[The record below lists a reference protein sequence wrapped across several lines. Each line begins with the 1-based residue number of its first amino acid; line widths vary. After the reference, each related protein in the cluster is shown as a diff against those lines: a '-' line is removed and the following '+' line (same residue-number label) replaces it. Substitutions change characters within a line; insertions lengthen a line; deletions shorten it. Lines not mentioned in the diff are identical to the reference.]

1 MDLCRCFFVYLASD
15 FVVCVKCLL
24 LMRTIFIFVYILL
37 FASCQNSDKSRI
49 AHMIDEWDGKEI
61 IYPDDLVFTT
71 MGEDTAKWFLKDSR
85 YTIVT
90 YADSIGC
97 MGCKLKL
104 PAWKDFISY
113 LDSVSDHAVKVI
125 FILHPRD
132 EKEMAHALEAVFT
145 HNHYSVDVVY
155 NGIDAADWAESGN
168 YDGMILDIMM
178 PGKSGLEVL
187 REWTESIHHQIE
199 RLNSLVTQLLTLA
212 KMEEGGGELELKT
225 WNASETIMDAVT
237 SFEASVVTKQ
247 IALQSDIAEE
257 VHMEGDAARIHQLV
271 SLLVDNAVK
280 YTPEGGKIH
289 IFWRKNGKKAEF
301 SVQNTCDT
309 LPEGDLNRLFGRFY
323 RADASRARGKRRLWN
338 RPFRGCCNCKGT

>member
-1 MDLCRCFFVYLASD
+1 MFWTCVAVFFVYLASD

-37 FASCQNSDKSRI
+37 FVSCQNSDKSRI
-49 AHMIDEWDGKEI
+49 ARMIDEWDGKEI

-132 EKEMAHALEAVFT
+132 EKEMAHLIKYNNFLYPVCLDTNDSFNKINKIPSNLAFQTFLLDNKNKVIAIGNPIHNPNVRTLYLNLILSAGICESRNLIQTKISLPETIDMGAFDWSEEKEATLIIRNIGAVSLAVENIVT
-145 HNHYSVDVVY
+145 SCGCTSVEYSRKPVSVKDSLVIKVKY
-155 NGIDAADWAESGN
+155 KAES
-168 YDGMILDIMM
+168 
-178 PGKSGLEVL
+178 PGYFNK
-187 REWTESIHHQIE
+187 
-199 RLNSLVTQLLTLA
+199 
-212 KMEEGGGELELKT
+212 
-225 WNASETIMDAVT
+225 
-237 SFEASVVTKQ
+237 
-247 IALQSDIAEE
+247 DIA
-257 VHMEGDAARIHQLV
+257 I
-271 SLLVDNAVK
+271 
-280 YTPEGGKIH
+280 
-289 IFWRKNGKKAEF
+289 
-301 SVQNTCDT
+301 
-309 LPEGDLNRLFGRFY
+309 
-323 RADASRARGKRRLWN
+323 
-338 RPFRGCCNCKGT
+338 CCNVPSSPVHVKLSGKAQ

>member
-1 MDLCRCFFVYLASD
+1 MDLCRCFFFVYLASD

-132 EKEMAHALEAVFT
+132 EKEMAHLIKYNNFLYPVCLDTNDSFNKINKIPSNLAFQTFLLDNKNKVIAIGNPIHNPNVRTLYLNLILSAGICESRNLIQTKISLPETIDMGAFDWSEEKEATLIIRNIGAVSLAVENIVT
-145 HNHYSVDVVY
+145 SCGCTSVEYSRKPVSVKDSLVINVKY
-155 NGIDAADWAESGN
+155 KAES
-168 YDGMILDIMM
+168 
-178 PGKSGLEVL
+178 PGYFNK
-187 REWTESIHHQIE
+187 
-199 RLNSLVTQLLTLA
+199 
-212 KMEEGGGELELKT
+212 
-225 WNASETIMDAVT
+225 
-237 SFEASVVTKQ
+237 
-247 IALQSDIAEE
+247 DIAIYCNVPSSP
-257 VHMEGDAARIHQLV
+257 VH
-271 SLLVDNAVK
+271 VK
-280 YTPEGGKIH
+280 LSGK
-289 IFWRKNGKKAEF
+289 A
-301 SVQNTCDT
+301 Q
-309 LPEGDLNRLFGRFY
+309 
-323 RADASRARGKRRLWN
+323 
-338 RPFRGCCNCKGT
+338 

>member
-1 MDLCRCFFVYLASD
+1 MFWTCVAVFFVYLASD

-37 FASCQNSDKSRI
+37 FVSCQNSDKSRI
-49 AHMIDEWDGKEI
+49 ARMIDEWDGKEI

-132 EKEMAHALEAVFT
+132 EKEMAHLIKYNNFLYPVCLDTNDSFNKINKIPSNLAFQTFLLDNKNKVIAIGNPIHNPNVRTLYLNLILSAGICESRDLIQTKISLPETIDMGAFDLSEKKEATLIIRNIGAVSLAVENIVT
-145 HNHYSVDVVY
+145 SCGCTSVEYSRKPVSVKDSLVINVKY
-155 NGIDAADWAESGN
+155 KAES
-168 YDGMILDIMM
+168 
-178 PGKSGLEVL
+178 PGY
-187 REWTESIHHQIE
+187 
-199 RLNSLVTQLLTLA
+199 
-212 KMEEGGGELELKT
+212 
-225 WNASETIMDAVT
+225 
-237 SFEASVVTKQ
+237 F
-247 IALQSDIAEE
+247 
-257 VHMEGDAARIHQLV
+257 
-271 SLLVDNAVK
+271 
-280 YTPEGGKIH
+280 
-289 IFWRKNGKKAEF
+289 
-301 SVQNTCDT
+301 
-309 LPEGDLNRLFGRFY
+309 
-323 RADASRARGKRRLWN
+323 
-338 RPFRGCCNCKGT
+338 

>member
-1 MDLCRCFFVYLASD
+1 MFWTCVAVFFVYLASD

-37 FASCQNSDKSRI
+37 FVSCQNSDKSRI
-49 AHMIDEWDGKEI
+49 ARMIDEWDGKEI

-132 EKEMAHALEAVFT
+132 EKEMAHLIKYNNFLYPVCLDTNDSFNKINKIPSNLAFQTFLLDNKNKVIAIGTPIHNPNVRTLYLNLILSAGICESRNLIQTKISLPETIDMGAFDWSEEKEATLIIRNIGAVSLAVENIVT
-145 HNHYSVDVVY
+145 SCGCTSVEYSRKPVSVKDSLVINVKY
-155 NGIDAADWAESGN
+155 KAES
-168 YDGMILDIMM
+168 
-178 PGKSGLEVL
+178 PGYFNK
-187 REWTESIHHQIE
+187 
-199 RLNSLVTQLLTLA
+199 
-212 KMEEGGGELELKT
+212 
-225 WNASETIMDAVT
+225 
-237 SFEASVVTKQ
+237 
-247 IALQSDIAEE
+247 DIAIYCNVPSSP
-257 VHMEGDAARIHQLV
+257 VH
-271 SLLVDNAVK
+271 VK
-280 YTPEGGKIH
+280 LSGK
-289 IFWRKNGKKAEF
+289 A
-301 SVQNTCDT
+301 Q
-309 LPEGDLNRLFGRFY
+309 
-323 RADASRARGKRRLWN
+323 
-338 RPFRGCCNCKGT
+338 

>member
-1 MDLCRCFFVYLASD
+1 MFWTCVAVFFVYLASD

-49 AHMIDEWDGKEI
+49 ARMIDEWDGKEI

-132 EKEMAHALEAVFT
+132 EKEMAHLIKYNNFLYPVCLDTNDSFNKINKIPSNLAFQTFLLDNKNKVIAIGNPIHNPNVRTLYLNLILSAGICESRNLIQTKISLPETIDMGAFDWSEEKEATLIIRNIGAVSLAVENIVT
-145 HNHYSVDVVY
+145 SCGCTSVEYSRKPVSVKDSLVINVKY
-155 NGIDAADWAESGN
+155 KAES
-168 YDGMILDIMM
+168 
-178 PGKSGLEVL
+178 PGYFNK
-187 REWTESIHHQIE
+187 
-199 RLNSLVTQLLTLA
+199 
-212 KMEEGGGELELKT
+212 
-225 WNASETIMDAVT
+225 
-237 SFEASVVTKQ
+237 
-247 IALQSDIAEE
+247 DIAIYCNVPSSP
-257 VHMEGDAARIHQLV
+257 VH
-271 SLLVDNAVK
+271 VK
-280 YTPEGGKIH
+280 LSGK
-289 IFWRKNGKKAEF
+289 A
-301 SVQNTCDT
+301 Q
-309 LPEGDLNRLFGRFY
+309 
-323 RADASRARGKRRLWN
+323 
-338 RPFRGCCNCKGT
+338 

>member
-37 FASCQNSDKSRI
+37 FVSCQNSDKSRI
-49 AHMIDEWDGKEI
+49 ARMIDEWDGKEI

-132 EKEMAHALEAVFT
+132 EKEMAHLIKYNNFLYPVCLDTNDSFNKINKIPSNLAFQTFLLDNKNKVIAIGNPIHNPNVRTLYLNLILSAGICESRDLIQTKISLPETIDMGAFDLSEKKEATLIIRNIGAVSLAVENIVT
-145 HNHYSVDVVY
+145 SCGCTSVEYSRKPVSVKDSLVINVKY
-155 NGIDAADWAESGN
+155 KAES
-168 YDGMILDIMM
+168 
-178 PGKSGLEVL
+178 PGY
-187 REWTESIHHQIE
+187 
-199 RLNSLVTQLLTLA
+199 
-212 KMEEGGGELELKT
+212 
-225 WNASETIMDAVT
+225 
-237 SFEASVVTKQ
+237 F
-247 IALQSDIAEE
+247 
-257 VHMEGDAARIHQLV
+257 
-271 SLLVDNAVK
+271 
-280 YTPEGGKIH
+280 
-289 IFWRKNGKKAEF
+289 
-301 SVQNTCDT
+301 
-309 LPEGDLNRLFGRFY
+309 
-323 RADASRARGKRRLWN
+323 
-338 RPFRGCCNCKGT
+338 

>member
-1 MDLCRCFFVYLASD
+1 MFWTCVAVFFVYLASD
-15 FVVCVKCLL
+15 FVVCVKFLL

-132 EKEMAHALEAVFT
+132 EKEMAHLIKYNNFLYPVCLDTNDSFNKINKIPSNLAFQTFLLDNKNKVIAIGNPIHNPNVRTLYLNLILSAGICESRNLIQTKISLPETIDMGAFDWSEEKEATLIIRNIGAVSLAVENIVT
-145 HNHYSVDVVY
+145 SCGCTSVEYSRKPVSVKDSLVINVKY
-155 NGIDAADWAESGN
+155 KAES
-168 YDGMILDIMM
+168 
-178 PGKSGLEVL
+178 PGYFNK
-187 REWTESIHHQIE
+187 
-199 RLNSLVTQLLTLA
+199 
-212 KMEEGGGELELKT
+212 
-225 WNASETIMDAVT
+225 
-237 SFEASVVTKQ
+237 
-247 IALQSDIAEE
+247 DIAIYCNVPSSP
-257 VHMEGDAARIHQLV
+257 VH
-271 SLLVDNAVK
+271 VK
-280 YTPEGGKIH
+280 LSGK
-289 IFWRKNGKKAEF
+289 A
-301 SVQNTCDT
+301 Q
-309 LPEGDLNRLFGRFY
+309 
-323 RADASRARGKRRLWN
+323 
-338 RPFRGCCNCKGT
+338 

>member
-1 MDLCRCFFVYLASD
+1 MFWTCVAVFFVYLASD

-104 PAWKDFISY
+104 PAWKDFISN

-132 EKEMAHALEAVFT
+132 EKEMAHLIKYNNFLYPVCLDTNDSFNKINKIPSNLAFQTFLLDNKNKVIAIGNPIHNPNVRTLYLNLILSAGICESRNLIQTKISLPETIDMGAFDWSEEKEATLIIRNIGAVSLAVENIVT
-145 HNHYSVDVVY
+145 SCGCTSVEYSRKPVSVKDSLVINVKY
-155 NGIDAADWAESGN
+155 KAES
-168 YDGMILDIMM
+168 
-178 PGKSGLEVL
+178 PGYFNK
-187 REWTESIHHQIE
+187 
-199 RLNSLVTQLLTLA
+199 
-212 KMEEGGGELELKT
+212 
-225 WNASETIMDAVT
+225 
-237 SFEASVVTKQ
+237 
-247 IALQSDIAEE
+247 DIAIYCNVPSSP
-257 VHMEGDAARIHQLV
+257 VH
-271 SLLVDNAVK
+271 VK
-280 YTPEGGKIH
+280 LSGK
-289 IFWRKNGKKAEF
+289 A
-301 SVQNTCDT
+301 Q
-309 LPEGDLNRLFGRFY
+309 
-323 RADASRARGKRRLWN
+323 
-338 RPFRGCCNCKGT
+338 

>member
-1 MDLCRCFFVYLASD
+1 MFWTCVAVFFVYLASD

-97 MGCKLKL
+97 MRCKLKL

-132 EKEMAHALEAVFT
+132 EKEMAHLIKYNNFLYPVCLDTNDSFNKINKIPSNLAFQTFLLDNKNKVIAIGNPIHNPNVRTLYLNLILSAGICESRNLIQTKISLPETIDMGAFDWSEEKEATLIIRNIGAVSLAVENIVT
-145 HNHYSVDVVY
+145 SCGCTSVEYSRKPVSVKDSLVINVKY
-155 NGIDAADWAESGN
+155 KAES
-168 YDGMILDIMM
+168 
-178 PGKSGLEVL
+178 PGYFNK
-187 REWTESIHHQIE
+187 
-199 RLNSLVTQLLTLA
+199 
-212 KMEEGGGELELKT
+212 
-225 WNASETIMDAVT
+225 
-237 SFEASVVTKQ
+237 
-247 IALQSDIAEE
+247 DIAIYCNVPSSP
-257 VHMEGDAARIHQLV
+257 VH
-271 SLLVDNAVK
+271 VK
-280 YTPEGGKIH
+280 LSGK
-289 IFWRKNGKKAEF
+289 A
-301 SVQNTCDT
+301 Q
-309 LPEGDLNRLFGRFY
+309 
-323 RADASRARGKRRLWN
+323 
-338 RPFRGCCNCKGT
+338 

>member
-1 MDLCRCFFVYLASD
+1 MFWTCVAAFFVYLASD

-37 FASCQNSDKSRI
+37 FVSCQNSDKSRI
-49 AHMIDEWDGKEI
+49 ARMIDEWDGKEI

-132 EKEMAHALEAVFT
+132 EKEMAHLIKYNNFLYPVCLDTNDSFNKINKIPSNLAFQTFLLDNKNKVIAIGNPIHNPNVRTLYLNLILSAGICESRNLIQTKISLPETIDMGAFDWSEEKEATLIIRNIGAVSLAVENIVT
-145 HNHYSVDVVY
+145 SCGCTSVEYSRKPVSVKDSLVIKVKY
-155 NGIDAADWAESGN
+155 KAESPGYFN
-168 YDGMILDIMM
+168 KDIAIYCNV
-178 PGKSGLEVL
+178 PS
-187 REWTESIHHQIE
+187 
-199 RLNSLVTQLLTLA
+199 SLV
-212 KMEEGGGELELKT
+212 
-225 WNASETIMDAVT
+225 
-237 SFEASVVTKQ
+237 
-247 IALQSDIAEE
+247 
-257 VHMEGDAARIHQLV
+257 H
-271 SLLVDNAVK
+271 VK
-280 YTPEGGKIH
+280 LSGK
-289 IFWRKNGKKAEF
+289 A
-301 SVQNTCDT
+301 Q
-309 LPEGDLNRLFGRFY
+309 
-323 RADASRARGKRRLWN
+323 
-338 RPFRGCCNCKGT
+338 

>member
-1 MDLCRCFFVYLASD
+1 MFWTCVAVFFVYLASD

-37 FASCQNSDKSRI
+37 FVSCQNSDKSRI
-49 AHMIDEWDGKEI
+49 ARMIDEWDGKEI

-132 EKEMAHALEAVFT
+132 EKEMAHLIKYNNFLYPVCLDTNDSFNKINKIPSDLAFQTFRLDNKNKVIAIGNPIHNPNVRTLYLNLILSAGICESRNLIQTKISLPETIDMGAFDWSEEKEATLIIRNIGAVSLAVENIVT
-145 HNHYSVDVVY
+145 SCGCTSVEYSRKPVSVKDSLVINVKY
-155 NGIDAADWAESGN
+155 KAES
-168 YDGMILDIMM
+168 
-178 PGKSGLEVL
+178 PGYFNK
-187 REWTESIHHQIE
+187 
-199 RLNSLVTQLLTLA
+199 
-212 KMEEGGGELELKT
+212 
-225 WNASETIMDAVT
+225 
-237 SFEASVVTKQ
+237 
-247 IALQSDIAEE
+247 DIAIYCNVPSSP
-257 VHMEGDAARIHQLV
+257 VH
-271 SLLVDNAVK
+271 VK
-280 YTPEGGKIH
+280 LSGK
-289 IFWRKNGKKAEF
+289 A
-301 SVQNTCDT
+301 Q
-309 LPEGDLNRLFGRFY
+309 
-323 RADASRARGKRRLWN
+323 
-338 RPFRGCCNCKGT
+338 

>member
-132 EKEMAHALEAVFT
+132 EKEMAHLIKYNNFLYPVCLDTNDSFNKINKIPSNLAFQTFLLVNKNKVIAIGNPIHNPNVRTLYLNLILSAGICESRNLIQTKISLPETIDMGAFDWSEEKEATLIIRNIGAVSLAVENIVT
-145 HNHYSVDVVY
+145 SCGCTSVEYSRKPVSVKDSLVINVKY
-155 NGIDAADWAESGN
+155 KAES
-168 YDGMILDIMM
+168 
-178 PGKSGLEVL
+178 PGYFNK
-187 REWTESIHHQIE
+187 
-199 RLNSLVTQLLTLA
+199 
-212 KMEEGGGELELKT
+212 
-225 WNASETIMDAVT
+225 
-237 SFEASVVTKQ
+237 
-247 IALQSDIAEE
+247 DIAIYCNVPSSP
-257 VHMEGDAARIHQLV
+257 VH
-271 SLLVDNAVK
+271 VK
-280 YTPEGGKIH
+280 LSGK
-289 IFWRKNGKKAEF
+289 A
-301 SVQNTCDT
+301 Q
-309 LPEGDLNRLFGRFY
+309 
-323 RADASRARGKRRLWN
+323 
-338 RPFRGCCNCKGT
+338 

>member
-1 MDLCRCFFVYLASD
+1 MFWTCVAVFFVYLASD

-71 MGEDTAKWFLKDSR
+71 MGQDTAKSFLKDSR

-132 EKEMAHALEAVFT
+132 EKEMAHLIKYNNFLYPVCLDTNDSFNKINKIPSNLAFQTFLLDNKNKVIAIGNPIHNPNVRTLYLNLILSAGICESRNLIQTKISLPETIDMGAFDWSEEKEATLIIRNIGAGSLAVENIVT
-145 HNHYSVDVVY
+145 SCGCTSVEYSRKPVSVKDSLVINVKY
-155 NGIDAADWAESGN
+155 KAES
-168 YDGMILDIMM
+168 
-178 PGKSGLEVL
+178 PGYFNK
-187 REWTESIHHQIE
+187 
-199 RLNSLVTQLLTLA
+199 
-212 KMEEGGGELELKT
+212 
-225 WNASETIMDAVT
+225 
-237 SFEASVVTKQ
+237 
-247 IALQSDIAEE
+247 DIAIYCNVPSAP
-257 VHMEGDAARIHQLV
+257 VH
-271 SLLVDNAVK
+271 VK
-280 YTPEGGKIH
+280 LSGK
-289 IFWRKNGKKAEF
+289 A
-301 SVQNTCDT
+301 Q
-309 LPEGDLNRLFGRFY
+309 
-323 RADASRARGKRRLWN
+323 
-338 RPFRGCCNCKGT
+338 

>member
-1 MDLCRCFFVYLASD
+1 MFWTCVAVFFVYLASD

-37 FASCQNSDKSRI
+37 FVSCQNSDKSRI
-49 AHMIDEWDGKEI
+49 ARMIDEWDGKEI

-132 EKEMAHALEAVFT
+132 EKEMAHLIKYNNFLYPVCLDTNDSFNKINKIPSNLAFQTFRLDNKNKVIAIGNPIHNPNVRTLYLNLILSAGICESRNLIQTKISLPETIDMGAFDWSEEKEATLIIRNIGAVSLAVENIVT
-145 HNHYSVDVVY
+145 SCGCTSVEYSRKPVSVKDSLVINVKY
-155 NGIDAADWAESGN
+155 KAES
-168 YDGMILDIMM
+168 
-178 PGKSGLEVL
+178 PGYFNK
-187 REWTESIHHQIE
+187 
-199 RLNSLVTQLLTLA
+199 
-212 KMEEGGGELELKT
+212 
-225 WNASETIMDAVT
+225 
-237 SFEASVVTKQ
+237 
-247 IALQSDIAEE
+247 DIAIYCNVPSSP
-257 VHMEGDAARIHQLV
+257 VH
-271 SLLVDNAVK
+271 VK
-280 YTPEGGKIH
+280 LSGK
-289 IFWRKNGKKAEF
+289 A
-301 SVQNTCDT
+301 Q
-309 LPEGDLNRLFGRFY
+309 
-323 RADASRARGKRRLWN
+323 
-338 RPFRGCCNCKGT
+338 

>member
-1 MDLCRCFFVYLASD
+1 MFWTCVAVFFVYLASD
-15 FVVCVKCLL
+15 FVVCVKCLF
-24 LMRTIFIFVYILL
+24 LMRTIFIFVYIQL

-132 EKEMAHALEAVFT
+132 EKEMAHLIKYNNFLYPVCLDTNDSFNKINKIPSNLAFQTFLLDNKNKVIAIGNPIHNPNVRTLYLNLILSAGICESRNLIQTKISLPETIDMGAFDWSEEKEATLIIRNIGAVSLAVENIVT
-145 HNHYSVDVVY
+145 SCGCTSVEYSRKPVSVKDSLVINVKY
-155 NGIDAADWAESGN
+155 KAES
-168 YDGMILDIMM
+168 
-178 PGKSGLEVL
+178 PGYFNK
-187 REWTESIHHQIE
+187 
-199 RLNSLVTQLLTLA
+199 
-212 KMEEGGGELELKT
+212 
-225 WNASETIMDAVT
+225 
-237 SFEASVVTKQ
+237 
-247 IALQSDIAEE
+247 DIAIYCNVPSSP
-257 VHMEGDAARIHQLV
+257 VH
-271 SLLVDNAVK
+271 VK
-280 YTPEGGKIH
+280 LSGK
-289 IFWRKNGKKAEF
+289 A
-301 SVQNTCDT
+301 Q
-309 LPEGDLNRLFGRFY
+309 
-323 RADASRARGKRRLWN
+323 
-338 RPFRGCCNCKGT
+338 

>member
-1 MDLCRCFFVYLASD
+1 MLICVFIKNFICFGLVLLSFFVYLASD

-37 FASCQNSDKSRI
+37 FVSCQNSDKSRI
-49 AHMIDEWDGKEI
+49 ARMIDEWDGKEI

-132 EKEMAHALEAVFT
+132 EKEMAHLIKYNNFLYPVCLDANDSFNKINKIPSNLAFQTFLLDNKNKVIAIGNPIHNPNVRTLYLNLILSAGICESRNLIQTKISLPETIDMGAFDWSEEKEATLIIRNIGAVSLAVENIVT
-145 HNHYSVDVVY
+145 SCGCTSVEYSRKPVSVKDSLVIKVKY
-155 NGIDAADWAESGN
+155 KAESLGYFN
-168 YDGMILDIMM
+168 
-178 PGKSGLEVL
+178 K
-187 REWTESIHHQIE
+187 
-199 RLNSLVTQLLTLA
+199 
-212 KMEEGGGELELKT
+212 
-225 WNASETIMDAVT
+225 
-237 SFEASVVTKQ
+237 
-247 IALQSDIAEE
+247 DIAIYCNVPSSP
-257 VHMEGDAARIHQLV
+257 VH
-271 SLLVDNAVK
+271 VK
-280 YTPEGGKIH
+280 LSGK
-289 IFWRKNGKKAEF
+289 A
-301 SVQNTCDT
+301 Q
-309 LPEGDLNRLFGRFY
+309 
-323 RADASRARGKRRLWN
+323 
-338 RPFRGCCNCKGT
+338 

>member
-113 LDSVSDHAVKVI
+113 LDSVSDHAVKLYLF
-125 FILHPRD
+125 FIL
-132 EKEMAHALEAVFT
+132 EMKKR
-145 HNHYSVDVVY
+145 
-155 NGIDAADWAESGN
+155 WC
-168 YDGMILDIMM
+168 IL
-178 PGKSGLEVL
+178 
-187 REWTESIHHQIE
+187 
-199 RLNSLVTQLLTLA
+199 
-212 KMEEGGGELELKT
+212 
-225 WNASETIMDAVT
+225 
-237 SFEASVVTKQ
+237 
-247 IALQSDIAEE
+247 
-257 VHMEGDAARIHQLV
+257 
-271 SLLVDNAVK
+271 
-280 YTPEGGKIH
+280 
-289 IFWRKNGKKAEF
+289 
-301 SVQNTCDT
+301 
-309 LPEGDLNRLFGRFY
+309 
-323 RADASRARGKRRLWN
+323 
-338 RPFRGCCNCKGT
+338 

>member
-1 MDLCRCFFVYLASD
+1 MFWTCVAVFFVYLASD

-37 FASCQNSDKSRI
+37 FVSCQNSDKSRI
-49 AHMIDEWDGKEI
+49 ARMIDEWDGKEI

-132 EKEMAHALEAVFT
+132 EKEMAHLIKYNNFLYPVCLDTNDSFNKINKIPSNLAFQTFLLDNKNKVIAIGNPIHNPNVRPLYLNLILSAGICESRNLIQTKISLPETIDMGAFDWSEEKEATLIIRNIGAVSLAVENIVT
-145 HNHYSVDVVY
+145 SCGCTSVEYSRKPVSVKDSLVIKVKY
-155 NGIDAADWAESGN
+155 KAES
-168 YDGMILDIMM
+168 
-178 PGKSGLEVL
+178 PGYFNK
-187 REWTESIHHQIE
+187 
-199 RLNSLVTQLLTLA
+199 
-212 KMEEGGGELELKT
+212 
-225 WNASETIMDAVT
+225 
-237 SFEASVVTKQ
+237 
-247 IALQSDIAEE
+247 DIA
-257 VHMEGDAARIHQLV
+257 I
-271 SLLVDNAVK
+271 
-280 YTPEGGKIH
+280 
-289 IFWRKNGKKAEF
+289 
-301 SVQNTCDT
+301 
-309 LPEGDLNRLFGRFY
+309 
-323 RADASRARGKRRLWN
+323 
-338 RPFRGCCNCKGT
+338 CCNVPSSPVHVKLSGKAQ

>member
-1 MDLCRCFFVYLASD
+1 MFWTCVAVFFVYLASD

-37 FASCQNSDKSRI
+37 FVSCQNSDKSRI
-49 AHMIDEWDGKEI
+49 ARMIDEWDGKEI

-132 EKEMAHALEAVFT
+132 EKEMAHLIKYNNFLYPVCLDTNDSFNKINKIPSNLAFQTFLLDNKNKVIAIGNPIHNPNVRTLYLNLILSAGICESRNLIQTKISLPETIDMGAFDWSEEKEATLIIRNIGAVSLAVENIVT
-145 HNHYSVDVVY
+145 SCGCTSVEYSRKPVSVKDSLVINVKY
-155 NGIDAADWAESGN
+155 KAES
-168 YDGMILDIMM
+168 
-178 PGKSGLEVL
+178 PGYFNK
-187 REWTESIHHQIE
+187 
-199 RLNSLVTQLLTLA
+199 
-212 KMEEGGGELELKT
+212 
-225 WNASETIMDAVT
+225 
-237 SFEASVVTKQ
+237 
-247 IALQSDIAEE
+247 DIA
-257 VHMEGDAARIHQLV
+257 I
-271 SLLVDNAVK
+271 
-280 YTPEGGKIH
+280 
-289 IFWRKNGKKAEF
+289 
-301 SVQNTCDT
+301 
-309 LPEGDLNRLFGRFY
+309 
-323 RADASRARGKRRLWN
+323 
-338 RPFRGCCNCKGT
+338 CCNVPSSPVHVKLSGKAQ

>member
-1 MDLCRCFFVYLASD
+1 MFWTCVAVFFVYLASD

-37 FASCQNSDKSRI
+37 FVSCQNSDKSRI
-49 AHMIDEWDGKEI
+49 ARMIDEWDGKEI

-132 EKEMAHALEAVFT
+132 EKEMAHLIKYNNFLYPVCLDTNDSFNKINKIPSNLAFQTFLLDNKNKVIAIVNPIHNPNVRTLYLNLILSAGICESRNLIQTKISLPETIDMGAFDWSEEKEATLIIRNIGAVSLAVENIVT
-145 HNHYSVDVVY
+145 SCGCTSVEYSRKPVSVKDSLVINVKY
-155 NGIDAADWAESGN
+155 KAES
-168 YDGMILDIMM
+168 
-178 PGKSGLEVL
+178 PGYFNK
-187 REWTESIHHQIE
+187 
-199 RLNSLVTQLLTLA
+199 
-212 KMEEGGGELELKT
+212 
-225 WNASETIMDAVT
+225 
-237 SFEASVVTKQ
+237 
-247 IALQSDIAEE
+247 DIAIYCNVPSSP
-257 VHMEGDAARIHQLV
+257 VH
-271 SLLVDNAVK
+271 VK
-280 YTPEGGKIH
+280 LSGK
-289 IFWRKNGKKAEF
+289 A
-301 SVQNTCDT
+301 Q
-309 LPEGDLNRLFGRFY
+309 
-323 RADASRARGKRRLWN
+323 
-338 RPFRGCCNCKGT
+338 

>member
-1 MDLCRCFFVYLASD
+1 MFWTCVAVFFVYLASD

-132 EKEMAHALEAVFT
+132 EKEMAHLIKYNNFFILFCLDTNDSFNKINKIPSNLAFQTFLLDNKNKVIAIGNPIHNPNVRTLYLNLILSAGICESRNLIQTKISLPETIDMGAFDWSEEKEATLIIRNIGAVSLAVENIVT
-145 HNHYSVDVVY
+145 SCGCTSVEYSRKPVSVKDSLVINVKY
-155 NGIDAADWAESGN
+155 KAES
-168 YDGMILDIMM
+168 
-178 PGKSGLEVL
+178 PGYFNK
-187 REWTESIHHQIE
+187 
-199 RLNSLVTQLLTLA
+199 
-212 KMEEGGGELELKT
+212 
-225 WNASETIMDAVT
+225 
-237 SFEASVVTKQ
+237 
-247 IALQSDIAEE
+247 DIAIYCNVPSSP
-257 VHMEGDAARIHQLV
+257 VH
-271 SLLVDNAVK
+271 VK
-280 YTPEGGKIH
+280 LSGK
-289 IFWRKNGKKAEF
+289 A
-301 SVQNTCDT
+301 Q
-309 LPEGDLNRLFGRFY
+309 
-323 RADASRARGKRRLWN
+323 
-338 RPFRGCCNCKGT
+338 